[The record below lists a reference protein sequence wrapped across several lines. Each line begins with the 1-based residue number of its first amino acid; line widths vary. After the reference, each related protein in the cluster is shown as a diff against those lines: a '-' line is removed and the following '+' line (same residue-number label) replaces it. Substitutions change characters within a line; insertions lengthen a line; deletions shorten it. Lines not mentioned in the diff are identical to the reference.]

1 MKIAV
6 VGLGYVG
13 LPLSLQF
20 ARSCVSVLGI
30 DVDPKKV
37 EVINRGR
44 SYIKHIQH
52 AAIAELLSSGKFS
65 VSTDFSRIKEVEAV
79 IICVPTPLTKNRE
92 PDVSFIME
100 TGRSIAP
107 HLAKGALVVLEST
120 TYPGTT
126 DEELRD
132 VLEEGSGMKAGLDFH
147 LAFSPER
154 EDPANE
160 QSKVKQIPKVVG
172 GYTPACLERAMAL
185 YGWAIDTLVPVSS
198 CRAAEAT
205 KLLENIFRSVNI
217 ALVNEL
223 KIVYAAMGIDIWEVI
238 NAAKNKPFGFMPFYP
253 GPGLGGHCIPI
264 DPFYLTWKAREY
276 GQHTRFIELA
286 GEINTRMPEHVVH
299 RVADALNSQRKSLK
313 GSRVLVLGLAYKPN
327 VDDERQSPSYVLMD
341 LLQERGAEL
350 AYYDPYVPV
359 IKPTREHRQFAG
371 IKSVEWNR
379 TTIQNFDVVLIAT
392 NHSCVNYQNL
402 ADWARCIV
410 DTRNA
415 MSGTHL
421 PLGKVWKA

>member
-20 ARSCVSVLGI
+20 ARSCVSVFGI

-37 EVINRGR
+37 ELLNNGQ
-44 SYIKHIQH
+44 SYIKHIEESV
-52 AAIAELLSSGKFS
+52 IAELLSSGKFS

-238 NAAKNKPFGFMPFYP
+238 NAAKTKPFGFMPFYP

-402 ADWARCIV
+402 ADWAQCIV

-421 PLGKVWKA
+421 PPGKVWKA

>member
-30 DVDPKKV
+30 DVDPNKV
-37 EVINRGR
+37 ELLNNGQ
-44 SYIKHIQH
+44 SYIKHIEQS
-52 AAIAELLSSGKFS
+52 AIADLIRSKKFLA
-65 VSTDFSRIKEVEAV
+65 STEFSRIKEVEAV

-92 PDVSFIME
+92 PDVSFIMD
-100 TGRSIAP
+100 TARSIAP
-107 HLAKGALVVLEST
+107 HLAEGALVVLEST

-126 DEELRD
+126 DEELRV
-132 VLEEGSGMKAGLDFH
+132 VLEEGSGMKAGVGFH

-172 GYTPACLERAMAL
+172 GYTPACLEKAIAL
-185 YGWAIDTLVPVSS
+185 YSRAIDKLVPVSS

-223 KIVYAAMGIDIWEVI
+223 KLVYGAMGIDIWEVI
-238 NAAKNKPFGFMPFYP
+238 EAAKTKPFGFMPFYP

-286 GEINTRMPEHVVH
+286 GEINTRMPEHVIY
-299 RVADALNSQRKSLK
+299 RVADALNSQRKSLN
-313 GSRVLVLGLAYKPN
+313 GSRVLVLGLAYKPD

-341 LLQERGAEL
+341 LLTQRGAEV
-350 AYYDPYVPV
+350 AYHDPYVPI
-359 IKPTREHRQFAG
+359 IKSTREHSHFSGR
-371 IKSVEWNR
+371 KSVKWNR
-379 TTIQNFDVVLIAT
+379 ATIERFDVVIIAT
-392 NHSCVNYQNL
+392 NHSAVNYHELGN
-402 ADWARCIV
+402 WAKCIV

-415 MSGTHL
+415 MSGVRVA
-421 PLGKVWKA
+421 PGKVWKA